1 MKISSDYSDL
11 LRLFD
16 DCGVRYLIVGSY
28 AVMKY
33 TEPMWSKDIDLWVD
47 PTAENAQRVLN
58 ALQSFGAPTGAL
70 SVADLTNPTTVF
82 QIGVEGNRIDIMVG
96 VPGLDFQVAWNRR
109 DTFLLNSGGNPVLS
123 IEDTLA
129 AAKAANR
136 PKDRVRIRALKK
148 AIQIRKKIAS
158 RREPRT

>member
-1 MKISSDYSDL
+1 M
-11 LRLFD
+11 
-16 DCGVRYLIVGSY
+16 
-28 AVMKY
+28 
-33 TEPMWSKDIDLWVD
+33 
-47 PTAENAQRVLN
+47 
-58 ALQSFGAPTGAL
+58 
-70 SVADLTNPTTVF
+70 F